1 MTGFKQKLLLPV
13 SFENMT
19 KPVYQI
25 QQTHLS
31 PSNWKPFFASMP
43 DASLICT
50 PLNMEVNK
58 LYKRT
63 NYTYLSK
70 DEIVKLRI

>member
-1 MTGFKQKLLLPV
+1 MKKA
-13 SFENMT
+13 
-19 KPVYQI
+19 VYQI
-25 QQTHLS
+25 KQTHLS
-31 PSNWKPFFASMP
+31 PNWKPFFASMP
-43 DASLICT
+43 GASLICT
-50 PLNMEVNK
+50 QLNREVNK